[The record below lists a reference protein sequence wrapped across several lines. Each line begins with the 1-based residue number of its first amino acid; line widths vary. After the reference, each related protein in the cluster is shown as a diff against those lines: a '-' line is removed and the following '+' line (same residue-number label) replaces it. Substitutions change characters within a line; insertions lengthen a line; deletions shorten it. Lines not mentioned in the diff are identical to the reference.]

1 MPEIKY
7 IQSELENHLYFEL
20 KKTAERKGISIKE
33 AIREAV
39 LEWVRDKSG
48 FDKNDPFFKMHTFR
62 ASKDLSEKHD
72 GYSCIKSG

>member
-1 MPEIKY
+1 MSEIKY
-7 IQSELENHLYFEL
+7 IQSELDRHIYSEF
-20 KKTAERKGISIKE
+20 KKTAEKKGISIKE

-48 FDKNDPFFKMHTFR
+48 FDKKDPFFRMHTFR

-72 GYSCIKSG
+72 EIYDED

>member
-1 MPEIKY
+1 MSEIKY
-7 IQSELENHLYFEL
+7 IQSELERHLYFEL

-48 FDKNDPFFKMHTFR
+48 FDKNDPFFRMHPFR

-72 GYSCIKSG
+72 EIYEEQE

>member
-1 MPEIKY
+1 MSEVKY
-7 IQSELENHLYFEL
+7 IQSELDKHLYSEL
-20 KKTAERKGISIKE
+20 KKTAEKKGISIKE

-48 FDKNDPFFKMHTFR
+48 FDRKDPFFRMHTFR

-72 GYSCIKSG
+72 EIYDED

>member
-1 MPEIKY
+1 MSEGKY
-7 IQSELENHLYFEL
+7 IQSELERQLYFEL
-20 KKTAERKGISIKE
+20 KRTAEKQGISIKK

-48 FDKNDPFFKMHTFR
+48 FDKNDPFFSMHTFS

-72 GYSCIKSG
+72 EIYEEQG

>member
-1 MPEIKY
+1 MSEIKY
-7 IQSELENHLYFEL
+7 IQSELDRHIYSEL
-20 KKTAERKGISIKE
+20 KNTAEKKGISIKE

-48 FDKNDPFFKMHTFR
+48 FDKKDPFFRMHTFR

-72 GYSCIKSG
+72 EIYDED

>member
-1 MPEIKY
+1 MSEIKY
-7 IQSELENHLYFEL
+7 IQSELDRHIYSEL
-20 KKTAERKGISIKE
+20 KKTAEKKGISIKE

-48 FDKNDPFFKMHTFR
+48 FDKKDPFFRMHTFR

-72 GYSCIKSG
+72 EIYDED